1 MPAMKEPEPR
11 RHHYVP
17 QCWLAGFT
25 DTGEKDGQLWVTDL
39 VRRKQWQA
47 SPNNAGH
54 IRDFYRLSD
63 EQLDPV
69 MVEKAFANIEAEVAP
84 ILRILDR
91 EQRAPGVEEF
101 GALLPFIALQWAR
114 VPAFRPIVLNV
125 LDSVARETLA
135 AELKSEETWKRALK
149 KARIAEDAPG
159 AAYESMMEFYRDG
172 RFSLSVQTDW
182 YVQQTFKAA
191 EHILPT
197 LAGRSWRVAIS
208 PSGSFIGSDN
218 PVILDGPKNEMRGF
232 KNAEIITYVLSRH
245 VVLCS
250 TLPPEP
256 LPFVNRKYIAHLNRL
271 LLLRAEQV
279 FSNVSDFCWLDE
291 NNKYQTDWTLFSKEK
306 YLGAVASE

>member
-69 MVEKAFANIEAEVAP
+69 MAKRP
-84 ILRILDR
+84 LRTSKR
-91 EQRAPGVEEF
+91 KSRQSF
-101 GALLPFIALQWAR
+101 GFLTGSSVRPVWKNLVLYCPLLHLIALQWAR

-135 AELKSEETWKRALK
+135 VELKSEETWKRALK

-279 FSNVSDFCWLDE
+279 FSNGRGSGGSVE
-291 NNKYQTDWTLFSKEK
+291 
-306 YLGAVASE
+306 

>member
-91 EQRAPGVEEF
+91 EQRAPGVKEF

-114 VPAFRPIVLNV
+114 VPAFRP
-125 LDSVARETLA
+125 DEHTS
-135 AELKSEETWKRALK
+135 ELQ
-149 KARIAEDAPG
+149 
-159 AAYESMMEFYRDG
+159 
-172 RFSLSVQTDW
+172 SL
-182 YVQQTFKAA
+182 
-191 EHILPT
+191 
-197 LAGRSWRVAIS
+197 
-208 PSGSFIGSDN
+208 
-218 PVILDGPKNEMRGF
+218 
-232 KNAEIITYVLSRH
+232 RH
-245 VVLCS
+245 L
-250 TLPPEP
+250 
-256 LPFVNRKYIAHLNRL
+256 
-271 LLLRAEQV
+271 
-279 FSNVSDFCWLDE
+279 
-291 NNKYQTDWTLFSKEK
+291 
-306 YLGAVASE
+306 